1 MFIARAPRSA
11 FYLGAA
17 VALTTLVSFGSAN
30 AATFSIQHE
39 SGGSNQ
45 TATLGSSAEAIAGLS
60 GSITITIFT
69 SANDGCTPSCG
80 NPNTGLFVNPGNSN
94 LIFTYMGHS
103 ASDTDLAQNAKFGG
117 TTLFNNQTSSNGA
130 TSAMSFAI
138 GSGNA
143 LLPFA
148 FVDTT
153 GTDKTAP
160 NGGPVD
166 DGVSL
171 GMYVSPDGQTA
182 FLFFDDKNGG
192 DQDHDYNDM
201 VVKVTFANATPVPAA
216 LPLFASGLGAMGVL
230 GWRRKRKLAA

>member
-1 MFIARAPRSA
+1 MFIAKAPCSA

-17 VALTTLVSFGSAN
+17 VALTTLVTFGSAN
-30 AATFSIQHE
+30 AATFLIQHE

-60 GSITITIFT
+60 ESITITIFT

-94 LIFTYMGHS
+94 LIFTYLGHS

-117 TTLFNNQTSSNGA
+117 STLFNNQSTANGTSI
-130 TSAMSFAI
+130 AM
-138 GSGNA
+138 
-143 LLPFA
+143 PFA

-153 GTDKTAP
+153 GTDKSAP

-171 GMYVSPDGQTA
+171 GMYVTPDGQTA